1 MAEDVKNPSL
11 GLQVAAW
18 CWAAGWRGQDL
29 RTAIAVAKAESGY
42 RQDAKNVNTDRWHS
56 TDWGI
61 FQINDH
67 YHPVTD
73 TIKQKA
79 ESNVRYAHVIWTG
92 ADKTFRPWVAFTSG
106 SYKKNLAEA
115 DELATLVEKTPSLQ
129 RLEFNENDGTLDP
142 PSIDLPSIG
151 NPLDALGAIPR
162 VLARVSSDIIM
173 VLLILVLLILG
184 ILMVSGKLGKLASVT
199 PMGKTASVARKAL
212 A

>member
-92 ADKTFRPWVAFTSG
+92 ADKTFRPWVTFTNG

-129 RLEFNENDGTLDP
+129 RLEFNENNGTGG
-142 PSIDLPSIG
+142 PSLPTIS

-184 ILMVSGKLGKLASVT
+184 ILMVTGKLGKVASVT
-199 PMGKTASVARKAL
+199 PMGKTASVARKVL